1 MTLRHKT
8 FSAIRWTAAAAA
20 MRLMLQ
26 IAQLA
31 ILARLLSPADYGL
44 MAMVGVILSFAG
56 LFSDIGINSAFV
68 QRQNIT
74 LEQRSSLFW
83 ANLLTSTA
91 LTGLLIAVSPILA
104 WLFDDPRLTPLI
116 MLSASTFILSALG
129 QQILMSAEKSLTFRP
144 VVILEVCAAFLG
156 FATAV
161 FAAQAGWG
169 VYSLVTAGITSA
181 LTSTV
186 LAWLFLARDWR
197 PMWRLNIEDVRPFL
211 GYGSATVANNIVNQ
225 LNTTIDIFLGGRL
238 LAATQLGFYSV
249 PRNLTLQL
257 QFMINP
263 IITRVGFPLI
273 AQVQS
278 DVPRVNTIY
287 LKTLNMTASTNAPL
301 YLGIAFFAPE
311 IVAIL
316 LGAGWGHS
324 AEILRILALW
334 GGLRSTGNPVGSL
347 LFGMGRADLALK
359 WNMAMSLIVAPAL
372 WFGSKGGPEGLA
384 WVLLSVQVGFFVP
397 GWYVLVRP
405 LCHAQLEEYAT
416 SALKPFL
423 LAGLSILPAYW
434 VAIQFDGAIG
444 RLLVGIVIATPL
456 YMAISFRANHEWFS
470 AMMELLFHR
479 TMARQQ

>member
-20 MRLMLQ
+20 MRLILQ

-44 MAMVGVILSFAG
+44 MAMVGVILSFAA

-91 LTGLLIAVSPILA
+91 LTGLLIVVSPILA

-144 VVILEVCAAFLG
+144 VVILEICAALLG
-156 FATAV
+156 FSTAV

-186 LAWLFLARDWR
+186 FAWLFLARDWR
-197 PMWRLNIEDVRPFL
+197 PIWRLNIEDVRPFL
-211 GYGSATVANNIVNQ
+211 GFGSATVANNIVSQ

-273 AQVQS
+273 AQVQT
-278 DVPRVNTIY
+278 DVPRVKSIY
-287 LKTLNMTASTNAPL
+287 LKTLNMTSSTNAPL
-301 YLGIAFFAPE
+301 YVAIAFFAPE
-311 IVAIL
+311 IVALL
-316 LGAGWGHS
+316 LGAGWDRS
-324 AEILRILALW
+324 AETLRILALW
-334 GGLRSTGNPVGSL
+334 GALRSTGNPVGSL

-359 WNMAMSLIVAPAL
+359 WNLAMFFVVVPVL
-372 WFGSKGGPEGLA
+372 WIGAKDGPEGIA
-384 WVLLSVQVGFFVP
+384 WALLYIQMALFIP

-405 LCHAQLEEYAT
+405 LCHAGLVEYST

-423 LAGLSILPAYW
+423 LAGLSITPAYW
-434 VAIQFDGAIG
+434 VAKQYDGTMS
-444 RLLVGIVIATPL
+444 RLVVGIGIAAPL
-456 YMAISFRANHEWFS
+456 YLAVSFRGNRDWFS
-470 AMMELLFHR
+470 AMTELLWNR
-479 TMARQQ
+479 TKVE